1 MLGKH
6 ICAALINLNFPA
18 CVCWALTTI
27 SWQHQI
33 LNFPSLHYN
42 SSYCRVKPIARE
54 GPKVSKIHWNT
65 QGSCHLRIIH
75 PRFVF
80 NHQKIKCV
88 THDKPPLRAC
98 FPSSFD
104 DPSWVLISPYH
115 SSGDFPSP
123 VIPNILGI
131 CNRNDTIREYSG
143 HVSWDETV
151 VRCMY
156 SGCWPCMLGWDY
168 NMIGWERERVFTAA
182 HQHCASIP
190 PNASTRVVPTI
201 HRFLKHPN
209 LDAAGSTVDW
219 LSSLSIY
226 PSLSHVAPRK
236 AVDNVHGILEDSER
250 HPATRLVKPKCPSSP
265 ASPCADCASI
275 QASCAFK
282 ASWHLP
288 LGVNLVAPR

>member
-6 ICAALINLNFPA
+6 IFWILLAIVEDSAHGAKKCSVRHSSTSTSPPVSVGHSQQYPDSIKLNGSETNENPEGSMYSISPTEWWSASLCSEGF
-18 CVCWALTTI
+18 LLSFTI
-27 SWQHQI
+27 T
-33 LNFPSLHYN
+33 
-42 SSYCRVKPIARE
+42 V
-54 GPKVSKIHWNT
+54 

-104 DPSWVLISPYH
+104 DPSWVLISPYN

-168 NMIGWERERVFTAA
+168 NMIGWEREFSPPRINIVLRYRQM
-182 HQHCASIP
+182 HQQGWCLQSIP
-190 PNASTRVVPTI
+190 FWNTPIWTQQV
-201 HRFLKHPN
+201 L
-209 LDAAGSTVDW
+209 L
-219 LSSLSIY
+219 
-226 PSLSHVAPRK
+226 
-236 AVDNVHGILEDSER
+236 
-250 HPATRLVKPKCPSSP
+250 
-265 ASPCADCASI
+265 
-275 QASCAFK
+275 
-282 ASWHLP
+282 
-288 LGVNLVAPR
+288 